1 MTRPNKIFSETMSYN
16 LTIEKKDYDKLR
28 NFSTK
33 ESETYNMQVSVADL
47 IRTSVK
53 LYLDDLKKAY
63 AKRQTEDTDKSEK

>member
-33 ESETYNMQVSVADL
+33 ESETFNMQVSVADL

-53 LYLDDLKKAY
+53 LYIEDLKKAY

>member
-53 LYLDDLKKAY
+53 LYLEDLEKAY
-63 AKRQTEDTDKSEK
+63 AKGQTEDTDKSEK

>member
-33 ESETYNMQVSVADL
+33 ESETFNMQVSVADL

-53 LYLDDLKKAY
+53 LYLDDLEKAY
-63 AKRQTEDTDKSEK
+63 A

>member
-53 LYLDDLKKAY
+53 LYLDDL
-63 AKRQTEDTDKSEK
+63 

>member
-33 ESETYNMQVSVADL
+33 ESETFNMQVSVADL

-53 LYLDDLKKAY
+53 LYIDYLEKAY